1 MLAIHISYLE
11 KNIGKMK
18 ILLLA
23 CLRKN
28 KSGNSYGGAEK
39 SIINLGNWLA
49 RNGYD
54 VTLASVEGSEMAFT
68 IEDGVKFVGY
78 DIESRNKFKIHFNMF
93 RNTID
98 VLKKSKPDVIIGF
111 WIHPMLYS
119 VISGLARNS
128 VKIYSERND
137 PDKEYGLISKIL
149 RFAMLKRVS
158 GVVFQTKQAQRYFS
172 KKVVNDSRVIHNPV
186 YIDINKYK
194 ISDKLDDR
202 IVSVGRL
209 SDQKNY
215 RMLIEAFN
223 IIKDDFSNYKLEI
236 YGEGPLRNELDSF
249 IKDHKLSDRVFLM
262 GAFPDVLER
271 IYGSRLFVMSSKYEG
286 MPNALME
293 AMSMGIPVI
302 STDCPCGGPSELI
315 QDGINGFLCKND
327 DSNALASKMRY
338 VLSKD
343 DLDTVINNEKLICQ
357 THSQD
362 SIFGSWESY
371 IIHLYNKHRRG
382 DRCH

>member
-1 MLAIHISYLE
+1 
-11 KNIGKMK
+11 MK
-18 ILLLA
+18 VLLLA

-54 VTLASVEGSEMAFT
+54 VTLASVEGSERAFA
-68 IEDGVKFVGY
+68 IDENVKFVGY
-78 DIESRNKFKIHFNMF
+78 DIASRNKFNVHFNIF
-93 RNTID
+93 KNTID
-98 VLKKSKPDVIIGF
+98 ALKKNNPDIIIGF

-119 VISGLARNS
+119 VLSKFSKNAI
-128 VKIYSERND
+128 KIYSERND
-137 PDKEYGLISKIL
+137 PSKEYGLISKIL
-149 RFAMLKRVS
+149 RFVMLKKVD
-158 GVVFQTKQAQRYFS
+158 GVVFQTKQAKDYFS
-172 KKVVNDSRVIHNPV
+172 EKIVKDSRVIHNPV

-194 ISDKLDDR
+194 VPNKFDNR

-209 SDQKNY
+209 SNQKNY
-215 RMLIEAFN
+215 QMLIEAFS
-223 IIKDDFSNYKLEI
+223 IIKDDFPQCNLEI
-236 YGEGPLRNELDSF
+236 YGEGPLRDELDSL
-249 IKDHKLSDRVFLM
+249 IKKYGLSDRVFLM

-315 QDGINGFLCKND
+315 QDGVNGFLCENGD
-327 DSNALASKMRY
+327 PVALSRKISY
-338 VLSKD
+338 VLHKD
-343 DLDTVINNEKLICQ
+343 NLNTIIKNEKLICR

-362 SIFGSWESY
+362 SIFREWERY
-371 IIHLYNKHRRG
+371 MIHLYSHRRS
-382 DRCH
+382 DKCN

>member
-1 MLAIHISYLE
+1 MIHINYLG
-11 KNIGKMK
+11 KIVGKMK
-18 ILLLA
+18 VLLLA

-54 VTLASVEGSEMAFT
+54 VTLASVEGSERAFA
-68 IEDGVKFVGY
+68 IDDNVKFVGY
-78 DIESRNKFKIHFNMF
+78 DIASRNKFNIHFNIF
-93 RNTID
+93 KNTID
-98 VLKKSKPDVIIGF
+98 ALKKNNPDIIIGF

-119 VISGLARNS
+119 VLSKLSKNAI
-128 VKIYSERND
+128 KIYSERND
-137 PDKEYGLISKIL
+137 PRKEYGLISKIL
-149 RFAMLKRVS
+149 RFVMLKKVD
-158 GVVFQTKQAQRYFS
+158 GVVFQTKQAKDYFS
-172 KKVVNDSRVIHNPV
+172 EKIIKDSRVIHNPV

-194 ISDKLDDR
+194 VPNKFDNR

-209 SDQKNY
+209 SNQKNY
-215 RMLIEAFN
+215 QMLIEAFN
-223 IIKDDFSNYKLEI
+223 IIKDDFHQCNLEI
-236 YGEGPLRNELDSF
+236 YGEGPLRDELDSL
-249 IKDHKLSDRVFLM
+249 IKKYGLSDRVFLM

-315 QDGINGFLCKND
+315 QDGVNGFLCENGD
-327 DSNALASKMRY
+327 PVALSRKISY
-338 VLSKD
+338 VLRKD
-343 DLDTVINNEKLICQ
+343 NLNTIIKNEKLICR

-362 SIFGSWESY
+362 SIFREWERY
-371 IIHLYNKHRRG
+371 MIHLYSHRRS
-382 DRCH
+382 DKCN